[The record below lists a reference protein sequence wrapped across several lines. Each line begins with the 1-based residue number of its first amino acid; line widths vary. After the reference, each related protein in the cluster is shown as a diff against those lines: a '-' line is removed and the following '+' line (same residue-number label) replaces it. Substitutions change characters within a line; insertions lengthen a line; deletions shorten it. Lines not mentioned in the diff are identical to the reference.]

1 MIKEL
6 YFKYKEIINYLI
18 FGFLTTI
25 VSVITY
31 VLFANLLFTEK
42 TDITVQ
48 ISNVLSWIIAVL
60 FAFITNKLFVFESK
74 SKDKKLVS
82 KEITNFFFFRIVSLG
97 IEMVIMY
104 VFVDLLSINDLI
116 TKVIAQVIVILS
128 NYIFSK
134 VFVFKKNN

>member
-1 MIKEL
+1 MLSRIYK
-6 YFKYKEIINYLI
+6 KYKEIINYLI
-18 FGFLTTI
+18 FGGLTTL
-25 VSVITY
+25 VSIGTY
-31 VLFANLLFTEK
+31 ALFTK
-42 TDITVQ
+42 LFNIDYLV
-48 ISNVLSWIIAVL
+48 SNVLSWIIAVL

-74 SKDKKLVS
+74 SKDKKQVS
-82 KEITNFFFFRIVSLG
+82 KEMINFFFFRVVSLG

-104 VFVDLLSINDLI
+104 TFVDLLSFNDLI

>member
-1 MIKEL
+1 MLSSL
-6 YFKYKEIINYLI
+6 YNKYKEIINYLI
-18 FGFLTTI
+18 FGGLTTL
-25 VSVITY
+25 VSIGTY
-31 VLFANLLFTEK
+31 AIFTK
-42 TDITVQ
+42 IFNIDYL
-48 ISNVLSWIIAVL
+48 ISNILSWIIAVL

-104 VFVDLLSINDLI
+104 TFVDLLSINDLI

-134 VFVFKKNN
+134 VFVFKK

>member
-1 MIKEL
+1 MLSSL
-6 YFKYKEIINYLI
+6 YKKYKEIINYLI
-18 FGFLTTI
+18 FGGLTTLVQI
-25 VSVITY
+25 GTY
-31 VLFANLLFTEK
+31 AIFTK
-42 TDITVQ
+42 ICNIDYL

-104 VFVDLLSINDLI
+104 TFVDLLSINDLI

>member
-1 MIKEL
+1 MLSDL
-6 YFKYKEIINYLI
+6 YKKYKEIINYLI
-18 FGFLTTI
+18 FGGLTTL
-25 VSVITY
+25 VSIGTY
-31 VLFANLLFTEK
+31 AIFTK
-42 TDITVQ
+42 IFNIDYLV
-48 ISNVLSWIIAVL
+48 SNVLSWIIAVL

-104 VFVDLLSINDLI
+104 VFVDLLAINDLI

>member
-1 MIKEL
+1 MLSSL
-6 YFKYKEIINYLI
+6 YKKYKEIINYLI
-18 FGFLTTI
+18 FGGLTTL
-25 VSVITY
+25 VSIGTY
-31 VLFANLLFTEK
+31 AIFTK
-42 TDITVQ
+42 IFNIDYL

-104 VFVDLLSINDLI
+104 TFVDLLSINDLI